1 MRLTPPADP
10 RFTRRF
16 LAALPPDVA
25 ASFTPDQIAAVQRC
39 FGLRH
44 AGRHPLDIRR
54 SLWTPF
60 GRIYL
65 VLLAGAERRA
75 EDPTRSLRR
84 AGKASVAAAASLA
97 VLAGV
102 AVCLLLLKRLAGIDV
117 IPGLDAL
124 PDEALIVWLMG

>member
-10 RFTRRF
+10 RFTQRF

-25 ASFTPDQIAAVQRC
+25 ASFTPDQLAAVQRC

-54 SLWTPF
+54 SLWTPV
-60 GRIYL
+60 GRLYL
-65 VLLAGAERRA
+65 VLLAGRERR
-75 EDPTRSLRR
+75 EDGR
-84 AGKASVAAAASLA
+84 SLA
-97 VLAGV
+97 VRRGIKATLAAGATLAALAG
-102 AVCLLLLKRLAGIDV
+102 ALACLVVLKRMVGIDF

-124 PDEALIVWLMG
+124 PDEALLAWLSG